1 MTGESSSIVLIDTS
15 VWIEVLS
22 TRHSNAPLRQRVS
35 QLVAARQAATT
46 GPVRLELL
54 QGSRSQQEWDLLE
67 DTLRGLH
74 YLAVAEETWTN
85 PARLSSQLARL
96 GLTFPTPD
104 LLIAAVAIAENAVLL
119 HRDRHFDLMAAH
131 VPLKVESAV

>member
-1 MTGESSSIVLIDTS
+1 
-15 VWIEVLS
+15 
-22 TRHSNAPLRQRVS
+22 
-35 QLVAARQAATT
+35 
-46 GPVRLELL
+46 
-54 QGSRSQQEWDLLE
+54 LE
-67 DTLRGLH
+67 DTLGGLH

-85 PARLSSQLARL
+85 TARLSSQLARL